1 MQFYKVRKFIKDTKF
16 NNLKSKIKNQ
26 ELKIYIY
33 WRLSKLVKIIK
44 KPLFPI
50 LNLINFP
57 KYIYLVFIIYF
68 TKKVDEVSFLFNKIK
83 RYGYE
88 NLEGF
93 LIPEQIQDIVQHIKI
108 DYEVLE
114 IGFNFGH
121 TSEGILNN
129 TNCSLTTVDNF
140 SHMYSWVARAFM
152 KNKYKNRITF
162 YKGNSVN
169 ILKKLI
175 SNGKR
180 YDLIFIDGGHTYEV
194 CLEDIKN
201 SLLLLKSKSFLLIDN
216 LEIKSVEKA
225 IKKYL
230 DNNSI
235 SFVKSYDYSQLNRNL
250 SDIGLYEVN

>member
-1 MQFYKVRKFIKDTKF
+1 MKMMLKKF
-16 NNLKSKIKNQ
+16 NNLKSKIKNK

-33 WRLSKLVKIIK
+33 WRLSKLIKIIK
-44 KPLFPI
+44 KPFFPI
-50 LNLINFP
+50 LNLIKFP

-68 TKKVDEVSFLFNKIK
+68 TKKVDEVSFLLNKIK
-83 RYGYE
+83 HYDYE

-152 KNKYKNRITF
+152 KNKYKNRINF

-180 YDLIFIDGGHTYEV
+180 YDLIFIDGGHSYEV

-201 SLLLLKSKSFLLIDN
+201 SLLLLKPKSFLLIDN
-216 LEIKSVEKA
+216 LEIKTVDKA
-225 IKKYL
+225 IQKYL
-230 DNNSI
+230 ANNAI
-235 SFVKSYDYSQLNRNL
+235 SFVKSYDYSHLNPNL